1 MKKSKKSDKILVNVG
16 KKPGHKK
23 DEEQKPAWGAKLKK
37 SDHGKGKKGTTSHDD
52 GKQPA
57 FANFSLRKTAKK
69 EEDDDTGGKKVDFKE
84 MEKKS
89 SSSGSR
95 RRRGGDDSD

>member
-1 MKKSKKSDKILVNVG
+1 MKKSKKSDKILLNVG
-16 KKPGHKK
+16 KKPGHKRE
-23 DEEQKPAWGAKLKK
+23 EEQKPAWGANLKK
-37 SDHGKGKKGTTSHDD
+37 SDHGKGKKGASTHDD

-69 EEDDDTGGKKVDFKE
+69 EEDDDTGSKKIDFKE
-84 MEKKS
+84 MEKRS
-89 SSSGSR
+89 SSSR

>member
-1 MKKSKKSDKILVNVG
+1 MKKSKKSDKILLNVG

-23 DEEQKPAWGAKLKK
+23 EEEHKPAWGANLKK
-37 SDHGKGKKGTTSHDD
+37 SDHGKAKKGTSSHDD

-69 EEDDDTGGKKVDFKE
+69 EEEDDAGSKKIDFKE
-84 MEKKS
+84 MEKRS
-89 SSSGSR
+89 SSSR